1 MATDHIA
8 KDASMLPSM
17 FGSLARGIRGAPRE
31 FSKKPG
37 LKAHHSPGQWEP
49 RDVAGAIVAYLKA
62 QR

>member
-1 MATDHIA
+1 
-8 KDASMLPSM
+8 MLPSM
-17 FGSLARGIRGAPRE
+17 FGSLACGIRGAPRE

-37 LKAHHSPGQWEP
+37 LKAHHSPGQGEP